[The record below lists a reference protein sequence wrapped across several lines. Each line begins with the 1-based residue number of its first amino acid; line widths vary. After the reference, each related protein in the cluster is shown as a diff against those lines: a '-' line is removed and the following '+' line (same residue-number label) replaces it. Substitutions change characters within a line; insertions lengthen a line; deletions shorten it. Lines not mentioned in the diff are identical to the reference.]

1 MPLKLVKVEEIK
13 CNLNMMHSSSAL
25 SAKEDMMG
33 ATFKCKL
40 YDALSQS
47 SSTEDDPHKE
57 RGEKSKRKGKA
68 LRKKKNITKLTHRPP
83 VYHQPP
89 LHLKPHPL
97 HPVNL
102 AKTRIKPRKGMQ
114 TKSRNSQ
121 EVCILNV
128 LTVIVV

>member
-13 CNLNMMHSSSAL
+13 CNLNMMHSLSAL

-33 ATFKCKL
+33 ATFKSKL
-40 YDALSQS
+40 DDALSQS

-57 RGEKSKRKGKA
+57 RGKKSKRRGKA
-68 LRKKKNITKLTHRPP
+68 LRKKKNHRPP
-83 VYHQPP
+83 VHHQPP
-89 LHLKPHPL
+89 LHLKPLHPL
-97 HPVNL
+97 HPVNP